1 MVVEEEATTAT
12 PASPTSTK
20 KEEETYNSFL
30 QYLKE
35 APTATTDTTTTA
47 DTEKNESVD
56 VSKPIT
62 TIVDVEEEEQPHP
75 SDDETVKKEPVDV
88 AEPVVV
94 EEEEQP
100 HSSDDSDDK
109 TEKNESIDV
118 VETVVVEGKEQP
130 HSSDDIDDIP
140 EKKEEEEEQS
150 DNKLCSCYNW
160 MHFTSV
166 ALFLIG
172 SIFYLVL
179 AVDDFRWAHT
189 LLGLPMRLRMSSSSS
204 SPNDD
209 DDLVWMQYRLEERY
223 QEYLSTMMTTNTTP
237 AVGVRRRMMM
247 KRERRLMLEEEEGI
261 GGAEEIRLQLLHEI
275 GTVRLTSIEA
285 SSDYDTTT
293 TATLEALSTAKAMN
307 SYPMMLRKLQQTP
320 AELWY
325 DLAWAE
331 LPEEI

>member
-1 MVVEEEATTAT
+1 VEG
-12 PASPTSTK
+12 
-20 KEEETYNSFL
+20 KEQPHSSDDIDD
-30 QYLKE
+30 K
-35 APTATTDTTTTA
+35 
-47 DTEKNESVD
+47 TEKNELID
-56 VSKPIT
+56 L
-62 TIVDVEEEEQPHP
+62 
-75 SDDETVKKEPVDV
+75 

-94 EEEEQP
+94 EDEEQP

-130 HSSDDIDDIP
+130 HSSDDIDDKTEKNELIDLAEPVVVEDEEQPHSSDDIDDIP

-150 DNKLCSCYNW
+150 DDKLCSCYNW

-172 SIFYLVL
+172 SIFYVVL

-204 SPNDD
+204 SPNED

-331 LPEEI
+331 LPEEIRAAWVVLGYTEVRRRGKCSKDGK